1 MFNVDNVENDKG
13 DVEMIAEIYKEGND
27 IYIKIG
33 PFKNV
38 EINVDSTEYL
48 VDERKE
54 KSKREQKLKEKNT
67 KESL

>member
-1 MFNVDNVENDKG
+1 
-13 DVEMIAEIYKEGND
+13 MIAEIYKEGND

-38 EINVDSTEYL
+38 EIDVDSTEYL
-48 VDERKE
+48 VDKIKE
-54 KSKREQKLKEKNT
+54 KSEREQKLKEKNT